1 MHRTLA
7 NVFYLVKTF
16 VLYENVF
23 SITQRLACGP
33 SLAADRPSGGSLRH
47 DSKVTA
53 FRVLTPTLLGR
64 PVPGLAAVAA
74 RGGWTLNVPL
84 VADGEEMSRTAS
96 VLRSLADLVEGAAR
110 RGQLPVALGGDCCQP
125 IAVLAG
131 LARAGVRPML
141 LWLDAHGDFNTH
153 ETTISGFLGGMP
165 LAMLTGHG
173 RPDLLRAVDLDP
185 IPEGD
190 VVLCDAR
197 NLDARE
203 AELLAGTAVRRI
215 ASLDEAIAALPA
227 DRPVYVHVDADI
239 VDGAELPALDYP
251 EPGGP
256 SKAEVSRALAH
267 LRDTRDVVAVSMTAW
282 APRRDADGGAADYC
296 LGLLDTLTTP

>member
-1 MHRTLA
+1 M
-7 NVFYLVKTF
+7 
-16 VLYENVF
+16 
-23 SITQRLACGP
+23 
-33 SLAADRPSGGSLRH
+33 
-47 DSKVTA
+47 TA
-53 FRVLTPTLLGR
+53 VRILTPTLLGR
-64 PVPGLAAVAA
+64 AVPGLDAA
-74 RGGWTLNVPL
+74 GGWTLNAPAL
-84 VADGEEMSRTAS
+84 PDGDEMRRTAA
-96 VLRSLADLVEGAAR
+96 VLHTLASLVEAAAR
-110 RGQLPVALGGDCCQP
+110 RGDQPVALGGDCCQP

-131 LARAGVRPML
+131 MARAGVRPML

-153 ETTISGFLGGMP
+153 ETTISGFVGGMP

-173 RPDLLRAVDLDP
+173 RLDLLRAVGLEP
-185 IPEGD
+185 IPEAD

-197 NLDARE
+197 NLDPRE

-251 EPGGP
+251 EPAGP

-282 APRRDADGGAADYC
+282 APRRDVDGRAADYC